1 MSGTQESSAAEK
13 RGRKKVAPQGWG
25 GGGGGGSW
33 GAGLGALAARRAQ
46 DLPGSAGTVAPWVPW
61 GWASPR
67 GPRLQQHPSGA
78 CGVAKALKP

>member
-25 GGGGGGSW
+25 GGGGGDP
-33 GAGLGALAARRAQ
+33 GARGWEHRLPAEPRTCRGAQGPL
-46 DLPGSAGTVAPWVPW
+46 